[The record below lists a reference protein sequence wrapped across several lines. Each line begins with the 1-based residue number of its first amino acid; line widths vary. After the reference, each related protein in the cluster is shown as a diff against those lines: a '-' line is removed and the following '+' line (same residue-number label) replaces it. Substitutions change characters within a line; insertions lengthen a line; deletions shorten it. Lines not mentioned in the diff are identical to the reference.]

1 MSIRKAQP
9 ASTRLNPVY
18 KMCASSPEIN
28 RLGQVLS
35 IGMNLAE
42 VTTPAT
48 CAAPVTRSSS
58 TRGIKKPDRANR
70 SAGIQNDK
78 FVDLV
83 NIVRELPDELKAM
96 LNKAIARYREQHP
109 NEKGDAQAESDAK
122 DARYAKMFNYS
133 VDGRDSRRGG
143 SE

>member
-1 MSIRKAQP
+1 
-9 ASTRLNPVY
+9 
-18 KMCASSPEIN
+18 MCASSPEIN
-28 RLGQVLS
+28 RLGRVLS

-42 VTTPAT
+42 VIDPAT
-48 CAAPVTRSSS
+48 CAAAPFTRSSSSSSSS
-58 TRGIKKPDRANR
+58 TRGIKKHDRAKR
-70 SAGIQNDK
+70 SAEIQNDK
-78 FVDLV
+78 FKDLI
-83 NIVRELPDELKAM
+83 NIVRELPEEFKGL